1 MEPGYD
7 HQVPLSLEKKIRGG
21 FGVALVILIISSLV
35 SQRAILESGEV
46 NQSVAQTIAVI
57 VKLEVLLSQLKDAE
71 TGQRG
76 YLLTGER
83 RYLEPYHAAIYAVDH
98 DMQDLRVLIVDDL
111 DQQRRIARLEPL
123 LATKRAELEATIAL
137 RQNQGLEAALQLVR
151 TDEGRHTMDAIR
163 RVIEEMKNAANA
175 ELRQELAEA
184 QATAWRTTLMIGI
197 GDIVALVL
205 IALAI
210 FFMSRD
216 IYEDE
221 HIARALR
228 EIEQRH
234 RVAEGLRDILAI
246 LNSNHPLDE
255 ILETIVAQAC
265 RLLGTAAG
273 VVYRLQSQADV
284 LSVQAAHG
292 LDAGMDIP
300 LGWGA
305 VSEAVVKRQPIV
317 FFNSSPT
324 GSGGH
329 RVSPNPDLPAP
340 PPPLVYQ
347 YGALLAVPLVVKQE
361 VYGALALYYHEPRTF
376 SNEEIELAVAFSD
389 QAALAIENAW
399 LRTQAERMAAAAERS
414 RLARDL
420 HDAVTQTLFSTSLI
434 ADVLPRLWERDPA
447 EGRRRLDELRQLTR
461 GALAEMRTLL
471 LELRPASL
479 KEAMLNEV
487 LRQLT
492 EAITGRARVPV
503 TLTIEGLCRPPPD
516 VQIAFYRIAQEA
528 LNNIARH
535 AGASQVHVRL
545 RCQPGWIELH
555 ISDDGQ
561 GFDPTAVSSEH
572 LGLRIMRERAEAIG
586 ATLRV
591 NSQPGAGTQILLVWP
606 AGADEGVAPPL

>member
-1 MEPGYD
+1 MEPRHD

-57 VKLEVLLSQLKDAE
+57 VKLEALLSQLKDAE

-111 DQQRRIARLEPL
+111 DQQRRITRLEPL

-163 RVIEEMKNAANA
+163 RVIEEMKNAANE
-175 ELRQELAEA
+175 ELRRELAEA

-197 GDIVALVL
+197 GDIVALLL

-216 IYEDE
+216 IHEDE
-221 HIARALR
+221 QIARALR
-228 EIEQRH
+228 EIEQRR

-255 ILETIVAQAC
+255 ILEAIVAQAC

-273 VVYRLQSQADV
+273 VVYRLQRQADV
-284 LSVQAAHG
+284 LSVQAAYG
-292 LDAGMDIP
+292 LDAAMDIP

-305 VSEAVVKRQPIV
+305 VSEAVVKRQPIAL
-317 FFNSSPT
+317 FNSSPA
-324 GSGGH
+324 GSGEH
-329 RVSPNPDLPAP
+329 RALPNPDLTAP
-340 PPPLVYQ
+340 PPPLAYQ

-361 VYGALALYYHEPRTF
+361 VYGAIALYYHEPRTF
-376 SNEEIELAVAFSD
+376 SNEEIELAVALSD
-389 QAALAIENAW
+389 QAALAIENAR

-479 KEAMLNEV
+479 KEVVLNEV

-535 AGASQVHVRL
+535 AGASQAHVRL
-545 RCQPGWIELH
+545 RCRPEWIALH

-586 ATLRV
+586 AALRID
-591 NSQPGAGTQILLVWP
+591 SQPGAGTQILLVWP
-606 AGADEGVAPPL
+606 AGADGGVAHPP

>member
-1 MEPGYD
+1 MEPRHD

-57 VKLEVLLSQLKDAE
+57 VKLEALLSQLKDAE

-98 DMQDLRVLIVDDL
+98 DMQDLRVLIVDDP
-111 DQQRRIARLEPL
+111 DQQRQIARLEPL

-137 RQNQGLEAALQLVR
+137 RQSQGLEAALQLVR

-292 LDAGMDIP
+292 LDAAMDIP

-305 VSEAVVKRQPIV
+305 VSEAVVKRQPIA
-317 FFNSSPT
+317 FFNSSPA
-324 GSGGH
+324 GSGEH
-329 RVSPNPDLPAP
+329 RALPNPDLLAP
-340 PPPLVYQ
+340 PPPLAYQ

-361 VYGALALYYHEPRTF
+361 VYGAIALYYHEPRTF

-586 ATLRV
+586 AALRID
-591 NSQPGAGTQILLVWP
+591 SQPGAGTQILLVWP
-606 AGADEGVAPPL
+606 AGADGGVAHPS